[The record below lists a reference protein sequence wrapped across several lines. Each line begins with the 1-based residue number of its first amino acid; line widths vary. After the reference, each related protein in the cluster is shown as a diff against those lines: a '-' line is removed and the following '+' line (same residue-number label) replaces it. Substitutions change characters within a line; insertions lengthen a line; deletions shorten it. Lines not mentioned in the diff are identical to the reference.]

1 MKLLLSAI
9 LLSVSMGAL
18 AQDSVDLILTRLE
31 GYKSIPDQKF
41 DNWKYAKVKFL
52 RRYYDEMMKDKSVNL
67 RCYNTLDKE
76 AKLFVGE
83 GQIVVFHKLGTK
95 GERGGCYMSQC
106 QNSNFEDFERI
117 ENDASNSTPNQN
129 PGATEFTIGSVAA
142 YEKWSRDTMY
152 SWSSRNLYMP
162 QANEIPYVTLY
173 SPKLHAGKPQV
184 TDTFLCY
191 LVKRG
196 ADGKMG
202 YIEP

>member
-9 LLSVSMGAL
+9 LLSVSMSAL

-31 GYKSIPDQKF
+31 GYTSIREQKF

-52 RRYYDEMMKDKSVNL
+52 RRYYDEMMKDQSMTL
-67 RCYNTLDKE
+67 TCYSTLDK
-76 AKLFVGE
+76 AVQMGIGQ
-83 GQIVVFHKLGTK
+83 GQIAVFHKQGTK

-162 QANEIPYVTLY
+162 HANEIPYVTLY

-184 TDTFLCY
+184 TNSFHCY
-191 LVKRG
+191 VAKTV
-196 ADGKMG
+196 DGKRS